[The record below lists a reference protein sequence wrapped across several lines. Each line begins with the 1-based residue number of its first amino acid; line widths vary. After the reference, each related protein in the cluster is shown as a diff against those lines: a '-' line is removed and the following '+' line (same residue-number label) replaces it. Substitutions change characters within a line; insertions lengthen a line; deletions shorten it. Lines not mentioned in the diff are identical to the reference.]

1 MEMLPTPEEKGHV
14 KVLLRVRPLS
24 INEQRFKSVICVD
37 EDEALVS
44 VVNPARTDDVR
55 SFKFDAVYAPSA
67 STETIFLDQITKV
80 IDSSLGGV
88 NSTVLVYGQTGTG
101 KTFTMEGSDELGS
114 KGFYWLALNYI
125 LKDKQNDS
133 QKRNVFISFVEFYKE
148 DINDLLVDR
157 QNQRSL
163 ELRGDGKDW
172 IVHGLHRIQCNDADQ
187 IDRIIKQAQIRR
199 AKGVLNRSTKMNVK
213 SSRSHSILIIEID
226 NMSIRSRL
234 YMIDLAGSERLSKS
248 GSIGDRMSEATKIN
262 LALSALTNVILAL
275 TTRRPHIP
283 YRDSKL
289 TRLLKDSL
297 GGTADVTV
305 IATCGPASYNYEET
319 LQTIKYAQRCMG
331 ISNSLKVNHIDD
343 IYSEDSHSTRIN
355 RLKCELAK
363 PSTDSFDFSVSS
375 NSSRTSIVRSSNV
388 SSFSSLKSVPLV
400 DEEQQAFKDK
410 EKQLQGLEGC
420 YKRLQSELMRMTEK
434 AVTGINE
441 YKRILEELE
450 KESAYYEAVIDTF
463 IPPEDAEYARNRLV
477 LSSDGAYYH
486 VRSDFDERK
495 FAMQRLC
502 LWDFVV
508 VDEDS
513 SGQWQLQN
521 TDRVW
526 IPNKEAIIEAIR
538 YNTFINNSSDD
549 EF

>member
-199 AKGVLNRSTKMNVK
+199 AKGSTKMNVK

-420 YKRLQSELMRMTEK
+420 YKRLQSELMRMT
-434 AVTGINE
+434 
-441 YKRILEELE
+441 
-450 KESAYYEAVIDTF
+450 
-463 IPPEDAEYARNRLV
+463 V
-477 LSSDGAYYH
+477 L
-486 VRSDFDERK
+486 
-495 FAMQRLC
+495 L
-502 LWDFVV
+502 L
-508 VDEDS
+508 
-513 SGQWQLQN
+513 LQ
-521 TDRVW
+521 
-526 IPNKEAIIEAIR
+526 
-538 YNTFINNSSDD
+538 
-549 EF
+549 